1 MNAITAQNL
10 TKHYPVRS
18 GGRAKGRVVHA
29 VDDVS
34 FEVPAGRTLAIVGE
48 SGCGKSTIARMLVRL
63 ARPTA
68 GRVLVRGEERTD
80 ARAIQLVSQNPW
92 SALNRR
98 KSIRHALEQPLAV
111 HGLAPDRAARAAR
124 ARELLGMVGLS
135 ADYLDRRP
143 GGVSGGELQ
152 RVTVARAL
160 AVEPE
165 ALVLDEP
172 TASLDVS
179 VKALLV
185 NLLLDLQRRLGL
197 SYVLI
202 THEIEIARHMA
213 DRVAVMYLG
222 RLVEYGDADQ
232 VFGDPRHPYTR
243 SLLAAV
249 PGLADFGDGA
259 GAGTPPPVLTG
270 DVPSAVDIPSGCRFH
285 TRCPFAADACR
296 RDEPVL
302 EDAGEGRRAACLRL
316 ADLTSAAP
324 APADAPPR
332 AGASAHA
339 DKEKT

>member
-1 MNAITAQNL
+1 MNAITAERL

-34 FEVPAGRTLAIVGE
+34 FEVPAGRTLAVVGE

-63 ARPTA
+63 VRPTA
-68 GRVLVRGEERTD
+68 GRVLVHGAERTD

-124 ARELLGMVGLS
+124 AEELLGLVGLS
-135 ADYLDRRP
+135 PDYLTRRP

-179 VKALLV
+179 VKALMV

-222 RLVEYGDADQ
+222 RLVEYGDAEQ

-249 PGLADFGDGA
+249 PGLADSGPGA
-259 GAGTPPPVLTG
+259 AEPVLLG

-285 TRCPFAADACR
+285 TRCPLAVDACR
-296 RDEPVL
+296 RTEPVL
-302 EDAGEGRRAACLRL
+302 EDAGDGRQAACLRL
-316 ADLTSAAP
+316 TET
-324 APADAPPR
+324 
-332 AGASAHA
+332 ASATSPPV
-339 DKEKT
+339 DKEKK

>member
-1 MNAITAQNL
+1 MNAVTAQNL
-10 TKHYPVRS
+10 TKHYPVRR
-18 GGRAKGRVVHA
+18 GRRAKGAVVHA

-63 ARPTA
+63 VRPTA
-68 GRVLVRGEERTD
+68 GRVLVEGADGAGRAD
-80 ARAIQLVSQNPW
+80 ARAVQLVSQNPW

-124 ARELLGMVGLS
+124 AEELLGLVGLS
-135 ADYLDRRP
+135 PAYLDRRP

-152 RVTVARAL
+152 RITVARAL
-160 AVEPE
+160 AVEPA

-185 NLLLDLQRRLGL
+185 NLLLDLQRRLRL

-222 RLVEYGDADQ
+222 RLVEYGDAER

-249 PGLADFGDGA
+249 PDLGEPGA
-259 GAGTPPPVLTG
+259 RTAPPPLAG

-285 TRCPFAADACR
+285 TRCPFAESGCRSTEPALADTG
-296 RDEPVL
+296 D
-302 EDAGEGRRAACLRL
+302 GRQAACLRL
-316 ADLTSAAP
+316 ADLSPAAAP
-324 APADAPPR
+324 TDAAPPTDEE
-332 AGASAHA
+332 SP
-339 DKEKT
+339 